1 MTTARIWL
9 VRLLSFGAVI
19 LFLWLLQ
26 TKISPALGF
35 LDNRLI
41 QIGLLYATLAV
52 SLNLINGITGQ
63 FSIGHAAF
71 YQIGAYTSAIVSIH
85 YYRTGT
91 IEPWVWL
98 LLMIIVGAVAAA
110 MAGFVVGLPSLRL
123 RGDYLAVVT
132 LGFGE
137 IVRIIIQAQES
148 LGGSYGLT
156 VSASNS
162 DAPLKIAPMWMFAAL
177 AIFVIAVCRNLL
189 KTAHGLPFLAVRED
203 ELAAS
208 AMGVNTTLTKV
219 TAFVLGA
226 AFAGMAG
233 ALFSHYEGFITLK
246 QFDMNQS
253 FLILAMVVI
262 GGTGSITGAALAGF
276 FLYLL
281 PESLRDLPDVS
292 GYAVFGFAIAV
303 VVVLI
308 ISSKTRKL
316 FKLNIPGIGQTIFML
331 FGLIGVLAAL
341 FMGFWIWSQEVPRMT
356 QVSVS
361 LIAIGLACAMLFT
374 RNRVSNLAGLGWIV
388 LCFGAIIALTYPAIQ
403 GLQSNAFTSNLLG
416 EISYRA
422 GNLRFPLFSATL
434 VVVMLTRPQ
443 GLLGHHEFSWDW
455 VKKLFGLPHK
465 SKELAG

>member
-1 MTTARIWL
+1 MTTGKMVFVRI
-9 VRLLSFGAVI
+9 LSLAAGV
-19 LFLWLLQ
+19 LFLWFLQ

-41 QIGLLYATLAV
+41 QLGMLYMTLAV

-71 YQIGAYTSAIVSIH
+71 YQIGAYTSAFISIH

-98 LLMIIVGAVAAA
+98 LLMVIVGAVAAG

-137 IVRIIIQAQES
+137 IVRIVIQAQEA

-156 VSASNS
+156 VTAS
-162 DAPLKIAPMWMFAAL
+162 DAPDPLKITPMWMIAGL
-177 AIFVIAVCRNLL
+177 AILVIAACRNLL

-208 AMGVNTTLTKV
+208 SMGVNTTVTKV

-246 QFDMNQS
+246 LFDMNQS
-253 FLILAMVVI
+253 FLIVAMVVI

-276 FLYLL
+276 FLYML

-292 GYAVFGFAIAV
+292 GFAVFGFVAAAV
-303 VVVLI
+303 ITLI
-308 ISSKTRKL
+308 VAANLRKHIRVWSQGPVQNL
-316 FKLNIPGIGQTIFML
+316 FSMM
-331 FGLIGVLAAL
+331 GLIGVLLAL
-341 FMGFWIWSQEVPRMT
+341 YLAYRTWGIEVPKMT
-356 QVSVS
+356 QISVS
-361 LIAIGLACAMLFT
+361 ALAVGLACGMLFT
-374 RNRVSNLAGLGWIV
+374 RKRVANLAGLGWVV
-388 LCFGAIIALTYPAIQ
+388 LCLGVIAALTPAMMSA
-403 GLQSNAFTSNLLG
+403 LQTVPFTHEVL
-416 EISYRA
+416 EPISYKA
-422 GNLRFPLFSATL
+422 GNLRFPLFAAAL
-434 VVVMLTRPQ
+434 VTIMLTRPQ
-443 GLLGHHEFSWDW
+443 GILGHHEFSWDW
-455 VKKLFGLPHK
+455 VKSVFGLPHK
-465 SKELAG
+465 SKELAA